1 MEGPSPGE
9 SAGQGGVSMTS
20 PYKRRKPSILRNFWV
35 YRRLVLVALVLGLLL
50 WFIWANNEKVTVA
63 FPFRLGQVSSSLG
76 IVILSSALVGSVAT
90 LLVTTMYLAIRS
102 RRASRPADSS
112 EKGRPD
118 DDLPPPDYAAKTGDG
133 LSGSR
138 WP

>member
-1 MEGPSPGE
+1 
-9 SAGQGGVSMTS
+9 MTT
-20 PYKRRKPSILRNFWV
+20 PYKRRRPSILHNLWV
-35 YRRLVLVALVLGLLL
+35 YRRLVLAALVLGLLL
-50 WFIWANNEKVTVA
+50 WFIWANNATVTVA
-63 FPFRLGQVSSSLG
+63 FPFRMGQVNSSVG
-76 IVILSSALVGSVAT
+76 VIILASALVGSVAT
-90 LLVTTMYLAIRS
+90 LLVTTLYFAIRA
-102 RRASRPADSS
+102 RRSARSADSH

>member
-1 MEGPSPGE
+1 M
-9 SAGQGGVSMTS
+9 AT

-35 YRRLVLVALVLGLLL
+35 YRRLVFAALVLGLLL
-50 WFIWANNEKVTVA
+50 WFIWANNATVTVA
-63 FPFRLGQVSSSLG
+63 FPFRMGQVNSSVG
-76 IVILSSALVGSVAT
+76 VIILASALVGSVAT
-90 LLVTTMYLAIRS
+90 LLVTTLYFAIRS
-102 RRASRPADSS
+102 RRTSRTADSY

-118 DDLPPPDYAAKTGDG
+118 DDLPPPDYAAKTGEG